1 MSTKGI
7 RDFRPRIHFTPADN
21 WMNDPNGMVYI
32 NGTYHFCYQK
42 YPSDTVWGPMHWGHA
57 VTKDLLHWEHLP
69 MALYPDELGYI
80 FSGSSVYDKY
90 NTSGYGT
97 KENPPIIAVYTSHNN
112 ETGLEQQSIAYSV
125 DGGKHFEKSYLNPV
139 IENPGI
145 PDFRD
150 PKAFWNPVHRC
161 WSLVLAAQ
169 DRVCFYSSQDLKK
182 WEKTG
187 EFGPEGNYGKGVWE
201 CPDLFRIRHK
211 DQVFW
216 ILVVSMTK
224 TDENR
229 CRTQY
234 FIGDFDGDKFIC
246 THPAD
251 EVLWLDDG
259 FDNYAGV
266 TFQNYDSP
274 LFMGWAMNW
283 AYASMVPTNEFCG
296 QATLARSLSIC
307 ETKEGYRLAGHAEGL
322 DKFRHMAYPVNS
334 GAHLLTETFG
344 LKIKGEGEG
353 RIYLANSEGQRL
365 EIEVTEDTITVN
377 RTIAGYRE
385 FDEQFMT
392 PEYSVASAKRLK
404 KGSWDLEVIFD
415 VSVLEVFADGGL
427 NMVTMVVF
435 PDTPY
440 DTIKWKGSLEVS
452 LFEIN

>member
-1 MSTKGI
+1 MSSKGI
-7 RDFRPRIHFTPADN
+7 RDFRPRIHFTPQDH

-42 YPSDTVWGPMHWGHA
+42 YPYDTVWGPMHWGHA

-97 KENPPIIAVYTSHNN
+97 KENSPIISVFTSHNN

-125 DGGKHFEKSYLNPV
+125 DGGRHFEKSYLNPV

-150 PKAFWNPVHRC
+150 PKVFWNPVHRC
-161 WSLVLAAQ
+161 WGLVLAAQ
-169 DRVCFYSSQDLKK
+169 DRVYFYGSRDLKR

-187 EFGPEGNYGKGVWE
+187 EFGPEGNHANGVWE
-201 CPDLFRIRHK
+201 CPDLFQIK
-211 DQVFW
+211 YEDKVFW

-224 TDENR
+224 TDEGR
-229 CRTQY
+229 WRTQY

-246 THPAD
+246 TYPSD
-251 EVLWLDDG
+251 EAIWLDDG

-266 TFQNYDSP
+266 TFQNYDVP
-274 LFMGWAMNW
+274 LLMGWAMNW
-283 AYASMVPTNEFCG
+283 AYASKVPTNEYCG

-307 ETKEGYRLAGHAEGL
+307 NTKAGYRIAGHAEGL
-322 DKFRHMAYPVNS
+322 DKFRHMAYPVSS
-334 GAHLLTETFG
+334 GAHLMTETFG
-344 LKIKGEGEG
+344 LRIIGEGNG
-353 RIYLANSEGQRL
+353 KIRLSNSDGQRL
-365 EIEVTEDTITVN
+365 EIEVAEDIITVN
-377 RTIAGYRE
+377 RAIAGYRE

-392 PEYSVASAKRLK
+392 PECSIVSSKRLK
-404 KGSWDLEVIFD
+404 EGNWDLEVIFD

-440 DTIKWKGSLEVS
+440 DTIRWKGKLEVS
-452 LFEIN
+452 LFEIS

>member
-1 MSTKGI
+1 MSTIGI
-7 RDFRPRIHFTPADN
+7 RDFRPRIHFTPTDN

-42 YPSDTVWGPMHWGHA
+42 YPCDTVWGPMHWGHA

-97 KENPPIIAVYTSHNN
+97 KENPPVIAVYTSHDN

-150 PKAFWNPVHRC
+150 PKVFWNPVHRC
-161 WSLVLAAQ
+161 WGLVLAAQ
-169 DRVCFYSSQDLKK
+169 DRVYFYGSQDLKR

-187 EFGPEGNYGKGVWE
+187 EFGPEGNHANGVWE
-201 CPDLFRIRHK
+201 CPDLFPVK
-211 DQVFW
+211 YENKVFW

-224 TDENR
+224 TDEGR
-229 CRTQY
+229 SRTQY
-234 FIGDFDGDKFIC
+234 FIGDFDGEKFIC
-246 THPAD
+246 THPSNEA
-251 EVLWLDDG
+251 VWLDDG

-266 TFQNYDSP
+266 TFQNYDTP

-283 AYASMVPTNEFCG
+283 AYASKVPTNEFCG
-296 QATLARSLSIC
+296 QATLARSLSLC
-307 ETKEGYRLAGHAEGL
+307 ETKEGYRLAGHVEGL
-322 DKFRHMAYPVNS
+322 DKFRHMAYPVRS
-334 GAHLLTETFG
+334 GAHLMTETFG
-344 LKIKGEGEG
+344 LKIKGEGAG
-353 RIYLANSEGQRL
+353 KIRLLNSEGQRL
-365 EIEVTEDTITVN
+365 EIEVTEETITVN

-392 PEYSVASAKRLK
+392 PEYSMVSAKRRK
-404 KGSWDLEVIFD
+404 EGSWDLEVIFD

-427 NMVTMVVF
+427 NMATVVVY

>member
-7 RDFRPRIHFTPADN
+7 RDFRPRIHFTPTDN

-42 YPSDTVWGPMHWGHA
+42 YPCDTVWGPMHWGHA

-80 FSGSSVYDKY
+80 FSGSSVYDMY
-90 NTSGYGT
+90 NSSGYGT
-97 KENPPIIAVYTSHNN
+97 KENPPVIAVYTSHDN
-112 ETGLEQQSIAYSV
+112 ETGLQQQSIAYSV
-125 DGGKHFEKSYLNPV
+125 DGGNHFEKSYLNPV

-150 PKAFWNPVHRC
+150 PKVFWNPVHRC
-161 WSLVLAAQ
+161 WGLVLAAQ
-169 DRVCFYSSQDLKK
+169 DRVYFYGSPDLKR

-187 EFGPEGNYGKGVWE
+187 EFGPGGNHASGVWE
-201 CPDLFRIRHK
+201 CPDLFPVKHENK
-211 DQVFW
+211 VFW
-216 ILVVSMTK
+216 ILIVSMTR
-224 TDENR
+224 TDEER
-229 CRTQY
+229 SRTQY
-234 FIGDFDGDKFIC
+234 FIGDFDGKRFIC
-246 THPAD
+246 THPSHKP
-251 EVLWLDDG
+251 VWLDEG

-266 TFQNYDSP
+266 TFQNYDTP

-283 AYASMVPTNEFCG
+283 AYASRVPTNEFCG
-296 QATLARSLSIC
+296 QATLARSLTLC
-307 ETKEGYRLAGHAEGL
+307 ETKEGYRLAGQAEGL
-322 DKFRHMAYPVNS
+322 DKFRYMAYPVRS
-334 GAHLLTETFG
+334 GAHLMTETFG
-344 LKIKGEGEG
+344 LKVRGEGDG
-353 RIYLANSEGQRL
+353 KIRLSNSQGQRL
-365 EIEVTEDTITVN
+365 EIEVTGDTIMVN

-392 PEYSVASAKRLK
+392 PEYSAVSAKRRK
-404 KGSWDLEVIFD
+404 EGSWELEVIFD

-427 NMVTMVVF
+427 NMVTMVVY

-440 DTIKWKGSLEVS
+440 DTVSWKGSLQVS